1 MKFWRIVIWLILFF
15 TILNISLNMISER
28 NTVENVIGLLLFA
41 ADLYFSVITKC
52 LTTIN
57 ISFKKEN
64 KIEENEKD

>member
-1 MKFWRIVIWLILFF
+1 
-15 TILNISLNMISER
+15 MISER